1 MVHEAM
7 ENVEHQEVSG
17 GGVFVEE
24 TCIVEDKRNL
34 EQVVEGHI
42 QEESTDVENNGWSG
56 LYNE

>member
-7 ENVEHQEVSG
+7 ENVEHQEVS

-34 EQVVEGHI
+34 EQVVEGH
-42 QEESTDVENNGWSG
+42 
-56 LYNE
+56 L